1 MPAMSIRD
9 CKYMSVHYLITLEI
23 KSYGPPVSVSKQT
36 LRPYTEVNAMKLYF
50 LKCIYMEMKTCLLNK
65 HEVHLHFQVK
75 RNIYITANLQEATQK
90 IFCNDWLYRVQ
101 TGHRKSFLFFLI
113 QDFPPHIVS
122 TTFFKKTQQKISHW
136 TIKTQTSRFFFFS
149 NIYWTQHHI
158 SFYTAKLLVSN

>member
-122 TTFFKKTQQKISHW
+122 TTFFKKTQQKISH
-136 TIKTQTSRFFFFS
+136 
-149 NIYWTQHHI
+149 
-158 SFYTAKLLVSN
+158 